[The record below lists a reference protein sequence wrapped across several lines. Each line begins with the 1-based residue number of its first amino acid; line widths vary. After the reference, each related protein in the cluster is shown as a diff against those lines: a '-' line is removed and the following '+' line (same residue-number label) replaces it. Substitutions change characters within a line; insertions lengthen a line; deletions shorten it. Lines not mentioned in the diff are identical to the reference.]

1 MENLV
6 VVGKRINLEA
16 GNLKKLKILSMLFED
31 DTFGMNEKKKLDFVV
46 NQAICEYYSSDEIKE
61 LLAL

>member
-1 MENLV
+1 MENLA

-16 GNLKKLKILSMLFED
+16 GNLKKLKIIAMLFTDE
-31 DTFGMNEKKKLDFVV
+31 TFGMNEKKKLDFVV
-46 NQAICEYYSSDEIKE
+46 NQAIGKYYSSDEIKE